1 MESALFDWYQARVQ
15 QDLPVSGLM
24 IKTKA
29 KELSNSYA
37 ISSSSENNIK
47 FSDGWLDGFKKRHG
61 IKLSNREPQ
70 SRKKENSS
78 TNSTTSDQSDN
89 NLSLVKFE

>member
-1 MESALFDWYQARVQ
+1 
-15 QDLPVSGLM
+15 M

-37 ISSSSENNIK
+37 ISSSSSENSENLK

-61 IKLSNREPQ
+61 IKLSNREQ
-70 SRKKENSS
+70 SKKKEN
-78 TNSTTSDQSDN
+78 SDQSDN
-89 NLSLVKFE
+89 NSQPNLPLVKFE

>member
-1 MESALFDWYQARVQ
+1 
-15 QDLPVSGLM
+15 M

-37 ISSSSENNIK
+37 ISSSSENSENLK

-61 IKLSNREPQ
+61 IKLSNREPK
-70 SRKKENSS
+70 KKE
-78 TNSTTSDQSDN
+78 TDQSDN
-89 NLSLVKFE
+89 SQPSLSLVKFE